1 MFAGMLRELRYL
13 QRHKADLFMAVIAPL
28 LVIVLFASMF
38 SAGKADHLPIAIID
52 QDQSE
57 MSRKVIHAL
66 SINHT
71 LKVKTIT
78 ASQDEAERLVNS
90 TDVWG
95 FVLIPDG
102 AEQRLVKA
110 QDAQISIA
118 YNQSFFS
125 IGNTIS
131 SAMLISTLNGMADY
145 MGESYLSN
153 NIPYLDM
160 PTPHIK
166 ISTLYNPS
174 MSYELFLEPFMVP
187 AVLHLLLCC
196 CVAFAIGQEF
206 KRNTFAEWVNPQQIV
221 SSFLGKIL
229 VYVCIFCFW
238 TWSWMFWLA
247 HIRGYFIAGSLSLIL
262 IAQFLLYFAYAVIS
276 STVVLAT
283 KDYPK
288 PLVLSPCMAA
298 HLQVFRALPY
308 P

>member
-38 SAGKADHLPIAIID
+38 SSGKADHLPIAIID

-95 FVLIPDG
+95 FILIPDG

-196 CVAFAIGQEF
+196 CVTFRPQRLFIITDCFSFVNNFFKFILTFFNVVSFVFLSFPTAKIILPDVSPNVNSFFKFFVEVFISSSVVVFLNWAAFL
-206 KRNTFAEWVNPQQIV
+206 TT
-221 SSFLGKIL
+221 SSVKVGL
-229 VYVCIFCFW
+229 
-238 TWSWMFWLA
+238 
-247 HIRGYFIAGSLSLIL
+247 
-262 IAQFLLYFAYAVIS
+262 FLLPRKGTGA
-276 STVVLAT
+276 
-283 KDYPK
+283 
-288 PLVLSPCMAA
+288 M
-298 HLQVFRALPY
+298 
-308 P
+308 

>member
-38 SAGKADHLPIAIID
+38 SSGKADHLPIAIID

-118 YNQSFFS
+118 YNQSFF
-125 IGNTIS
+125 
-131 SAMLISTLNGMADY
+131 
-145 MGESYLSN
+145 
-153 NIPYLDM
+153 
-160 PTPHIK
+160 
-166 ISTLYNPS
+166 
-174 MSYELFLEPFMVP
+174 
-187 AVLHLLLCC
+187 
-196 CVAFAIGQEF
+196 
-206 KRNTFAEWVNPQQIV
+206 
-221 SSFLGKIL
+221 
-229 VYVCIFCFW
+229 
-238 TWSWMFWLA
+238 
-247 HIRGYFIAGSLSLIL
+247 
-262 IAQFLLYFAYAVIS
+262 
-276 STVVLAT
+276 
-283 KDYPK
+283 
-288 PLVLSPCMAA
+288 
-298 HLQVFRALPY
+298 
-308 P
+308 